1 MDPTFARPPYPA
13 GTHRQASSCC
23 LGGWGAGGGGSL
35 PPPCCSG
42 QRVCL
47 RHSSAPWLPEQS
59 HVSLPPPPLVEGTH
73 ARHRPSAS
81 EAGVCTQEGHV
92 PAAVRKP
99 GACPA
104 PAPSSCLTAAGQP
117 TRPHRGCRVTV
128 WPDGHQGSRNTG
140 FSSIEETVGR
150 VPAPGCADS
159 SQKHSPGLPVTKAY
173 LLDLRDGLQACHTP
187 RGRGGTLGGVSREM
201 PHTHSL
207 GFTTAEQYLLERNCH
222 KHPPEPPFLEL
233 LPREHLQ
240 VCWSG
245 VSSVY
250 NRSPTELYIFAY
262 FRSCL
267 LKSSFQSA

>member
-1 MDPTFARPPYPA
+1 MHALPTLRAHTDRRPPA
-13 GTHRQASSCC
+13 A
-23 LGGWGAGGGGSL
+23 LGAGGQVAVAVSRRLAAAVSVCACGIPPL
-35 PPPCCSG
+35 PGC
-42 QRVCL
+42 Q
-47 RHSSAPWLPEQS
+47 SSHTCP
-59 HVSLPPPPLVEGTH
+59 PPPPLVEGTH

-104 PAPSSCLTAAGQP
+104 PAPSSCLTAAGQT